1 MLSSVFR
8 HNADKFNLAVVDGK
22 TFFLLT
28 YRGGGSIGKL
38 CYKYK
43 LFCKLFLLLLFQ
55 VAEDLCLSLQ
65 DLSRKA
71 RVYYIDVPASLDPR
85 ISLNMGQVL

>member
-1 MLSSVFR
+1 MLSSVCR

-28 YRGGGSIGKL
+28 YRGGGSIGKF

-55 VAEDLCLSLQ
+55 VAVQTS
-65 DLSRKA
+65 A
-71 RVYYIDVPASLDPR
+71 
-85 ISLNMGQVL
+85 